1 MKRSLSYIIIGI
13 FAAVS
18 AFAQTDVKSYKG
30 GETEGVTY
38 YLPNTALDITIEAV
52 EITRT
57 PGEFAAYAGKY
68 LHINN
73 AITKEEKYWVFSSL
87 KIKQTGV
94 PNPQKMYTI
103 QLVHGSTAAN
113 VRLTEDGI
121 LHSINTDAP
130 EEKVPAKKETP

>member
-38 YLPNTALDITIEAV
+38 YLPNTALDITVEAV

-73 AITKEEKYWVFSSL
+73 AITKDTRQRYDRSV
-87 KIKQTGV
+87 
-94 PNPQKMYTI
+94 
-103 QLVHGSTAAN
+103 
-113 VRLTEDGI
+113 VRFFIRSPLPYLIRYGQASHMPT
-121 LHSINTDAP
+121 
-130 EEKVPAKKETP
+130 